1 MNEEKYN
8 LLYALNRNVN
18 DSYDS
23 VDKVLSEYF
32 IKNWDKA
39 SEFNIY
45 EIAAECSVSRAS
57 IRRFAEKLGYGNF
70 QNLKRMMIINNRKTP
85 NIAKENFR
93 KLLTESIVS
102 ITEELDERMDSD
114 QVRIICDEIKH
125 SNNFYIFSSGQ
136 SFSAAKDF
144 QVKLAEY
151 GKIAKLIYRKDD
163 LDFLIENGEQND
175 LILVISITGKLAI
188 EHKKSLKDLKCKKIL
203 VTVNRLID
211 FTPYFTKCYFLS
223 HLDHST
229 NASMYRKYGLNYFL
243 DILANEYI

>member
-32 IKNWDKA
+32 INNWDKA

-45 EIAAECSVSRAS
+45 EIAAECNVSRAS

-70 QNLKRMMIINNRKTP
+70 QNLKRMMIINNQKTP
-85 NIAKENFR
+85 NIARENFR

-102 ITEELDERMDSD
+102 ITEELDERMNSD
-114 QVRIICDEIKH
+114 QVRIICEEMRRC
-125 SNNFYIFSSGQ
+125 NNFYIFSAGQ
-136 SFSAAKDF
+136 SFSAVKDF
-144 QVKLAEY
+144 QVKLSEY
-151 GKIAKLIYRKDD
+151 GKIAKLIYRKED
-163 LDFLIENGEQND
+163 LDFLIENGNQDD
-175 LILVISITGKLAI
+175 LVLVISITGKLAI
-188 EHKKSLKDLKCKKIL
+188 DNKKALHDLNCRKIL
-203 VTVNRLID
+203 VTVNRLTD
-211 FTPYFTKCYFLS
+211 FSLYFTKCYFLS
-223 HLDHST
+223 HLDHSA
-229 NASMYRKYGLNYFL
+229 NANMYRKYGLNYFL